1 MMSTSIKP
9 CNIHNKSNKVFLNDC
24 LSNTVIEVILNEN
37 PLILLISILNHYD

>member
-24 LSNTVIEVILNEN
+24 LSNKSNKVLNEN